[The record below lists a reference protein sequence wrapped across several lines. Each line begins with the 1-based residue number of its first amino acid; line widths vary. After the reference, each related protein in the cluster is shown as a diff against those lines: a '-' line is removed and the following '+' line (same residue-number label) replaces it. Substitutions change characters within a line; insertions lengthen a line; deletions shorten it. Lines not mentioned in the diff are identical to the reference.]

1 MKNKKKFNQVAIFFE
16 RCWLFAFQHS
26 SAFLWC
32 CFFYYAYN
40 INFIVIAERNE
51 TRANILFHSNSL
63 SVNLLEEICSENP
76 NCNRSIAQCN
86 SENTMVD
93 LFFNTLLFKNMGVTA
108 EFSGSSDHYY
118 IISFSG
124 LHLLWNYCFRFMF
137 WLSCLQFSKKY
148 YSDKNSAHL
157 I

>member
-1 MKNKKKFNQVAIFFE
+1 MTCINAMKNKKKFNQVAIFFE

-63 SVNLLEEICSENP
+63 SVNLLEKICTENP

-86 SENTMVD
+86 SKNTKVD
-93 LFFNTLLFKNMGVTA
+93 LFFNTVVIQKHGGNCRILWF
-108 EFSGSSDHYY
+108 
-118 IISFSG
+118 IWPP
-124 LHLLWNYCFRFMF
+124 LH
-137 WLSCLQFSKKY
+137 
-148 YSDKNSAHL
+148 HL
-157 I
+157 IFRLALTLE